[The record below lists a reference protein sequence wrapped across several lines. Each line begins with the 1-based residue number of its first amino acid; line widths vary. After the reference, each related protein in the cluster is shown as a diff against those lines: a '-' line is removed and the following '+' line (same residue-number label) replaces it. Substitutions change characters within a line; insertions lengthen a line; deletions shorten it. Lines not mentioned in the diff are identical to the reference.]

1 MTRASAAAAACF
13 AVWLGAEAWA
23 ARLIAGTWSQPS
35 RPFADAP
42 VAASRDLVIGAVF
55 AAVGVVLAGKRPR
68 NLVGWLLLG
77 VALSLSLNVAFVRY
91 AVYGL
96 LARPGAVP
104 GAAVAASLG
113 ASTWV
118 VLVSALAL
126 LLLTFPHGRL
136 PSPRW
141 RGLVWALVVSDV
153 AVWIGGTTAPGPL
166 PKPLGA
172 HDNPFG
178 VASMRTID
186 HWLPTLGWAIFFV
199 FAAAAVSLVQRFRRA
214 RGDERQQ
221 YKWFAYA
228 SVVFPVILVTL
239 QIGDGLFG
247 QASRFDT
254 IGSFVT
260 GLTAAII
267 PIGTAVA
274 VLRYRLYDIDH
285 VVSRTV
291 SYAVVTGLLVGVYV
305 GGVALTTQLLP
316 LSSSVGVAAST
327 LIAAALFQPLRRRVQ
342 RAVDRRFN
350 RERYDA
356 GRTVDAFAG
365 RLRDEVDPDLV
376 RHDLLTVA
384 AAAVQPTTVSLWV
397 AS

>member
-1 MTRASAAAAACF
+1 
-13 AVWLGAEAWA
+13 LGAEAWA

-141 RGLVWALVVSDV
+141 RRLVWALVVSDV

-285 VVSRTV
+285 VISRTLV
-291 SYAVVTGLLVGVYV
+291 YGALSALLAACYAGLVLGLQAAFGSVTQGNELA
-305 GGVALTTQLLP
+305 VACSTLA
-316 LSSSVGVAAST
+316 VAAM
-327 LIAAALFQPLRRRVQ
+327 FRPLRRRVQ
-342 RAVDRRFN
+342 TAVDRRFYRSKVN
-350 RERYDA
+350 AEETLARFGA
-356 GRTVDAFAG
+356 
-365 RLRDEVDPDLV
+365 RLRHEADL
-376 RHDLLTVA
+376 DTLLGELQSVVGQTLA
-384 AAAVQPTTVSLWV
+384 PAHVSLWLRPQEP